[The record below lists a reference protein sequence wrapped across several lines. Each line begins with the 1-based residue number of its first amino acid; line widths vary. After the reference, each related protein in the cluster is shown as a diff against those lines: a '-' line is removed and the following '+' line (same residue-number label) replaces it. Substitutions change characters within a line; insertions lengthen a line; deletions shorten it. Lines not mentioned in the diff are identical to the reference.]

1 MSNFSFSNIGL
12 ENGESFRMPKGT
24 IQLEILTKNI
34 LFDDDKNFVIFEF
47 FTGYHIFIL
56 EITNDNIINFIHS
69 SASTGSR
76 HAKIDLTQIISAEN
90 LHIYCIWEN
99 DKITLQVFST
109 APKSQHL
116 TTTAKN
122 SELEYRIFENKII
135 FYKSEYQLLDL
146 RMKSGNHS
154 LEPFAFSLWNNIK
167 GALTILRDH
176 KKEGDYLYEELQS
189 NLAITAIVTG
199 FENYCKQRFIEL
211 YEEGVK
217 VNLELLLTK
226 MVSYEERERFRTLLN
241 NKETDNNSVF
251 YEIFQRIN
259 FQNLKKCNEAFKY
272 GYNIKFFELSFS
284 SADFGKLK
292 SLIDFRHKV
301 VHISPIVNFQYEND
315 SISEQMLTPKELLSD
330 SLMLFDN
337 FINILHLETLQF
349 GNSQPPQNI

>member
-1 MSNFSFSNIGL
+1 MSELLPEDLKNCKS
-12 ENGESFRMPKGT
+12 PKGT
-24 IQLEILTKNI
+24 ILIQLLTSEI
-34 LFDDDKNFVIFEF
+34 NFENKKPYIIFEF

-99 DKITLQVFST
+99 DKITLHVFST
-109 APKSQHL
+109 SPKSQSL
-116 TTTAKN
+116 TATSKN

-135 FYKSEYQLLDL
+135 FYKSEYPLMDF

-154 LEPFAFSLWNNIK
+154 LEPFAFPLWNNIK
-167 GALTILRDH
+167 NALTILRDH

-226 MVSYEERERFRTLLN
+226 MVSYTERERFKTLLN
-241 NKETDNNSVF
+241 NKETDENSVF
-251 YEIFQRIN
+251 YEIFKGIN

-272 GYNIKFFELSFS
+272 GYNIKFYDLSFCKE
-284 SADFGKLK
+284 DLDKLK
-292 SLIDFRHKV
+292 SLIDFRHKI
-301 VHISPIVNFQYEND
+301 VHVSPIVNFKYEND
-315 SISEQMLTPKELLSD
+315 TISEQALTPKELLNT
-330 SLMLFDN
+330 SLVLFDN
-337 FINILHLETLQF
+337 FIRILHLETLQF
-349 GNSQPPQNI
+349 GNSQPSKDASQL